1 MILTHGAHW
10 RKVSMF
16 LRNQCLMFV
25 FSIYVDWIYDVKLY
39 VQNKC
44 DATKITLSV
53 VS

>member
-1 MILTHGAHW
+1 
-10 RKVSMF
+10 
-16 LRNQCLMFV
+16 MFV